1 MRAFMCL
8 PLSKA
13 GFLYLYGY
21 AKGANT
27 IGGVDGGC
35 LLQAIAL
42 EQAFER
48 LLKGVLS
55 QQGKLDL
62 HLYLDLPL

>member
-1 MRAFMCL
+1 MVMPR
-8 PLSKA
+8 
-13 GFLYLYGY
+13 
-21 AKGANT
+21 GANT

>member
-1 MRAFMCL
+1 MVMPRE
-8 PLSKA
+8 
-13 GFLYLYGY
+13 
-21 AKGANT
+21 ANT
-27 IGGVDGGC
+27 IRGVDGGGF
-35 LLQAIAL
+35 LLRAIAL

-48 LLKGVLS
+48 LRVLS